1 MYIGR
6 IAKKIMKLEDLHYQ
20 ILKAIILTIKHRFY
34 FNAMGKIIVISIIGI
49 WISIWREKKESCSY
63 NTLYTQINSMCIV
76 DLNVKGK
83 TFQR

>member
-34 FNAMGKIIVISIIGI
+34 FNTMGKIIVISIIGI
-49 WISIWREKKESCSY
+49 WISIWRGKK
-63 NTLYTQINSMCIV
+63 NLVPTTHCIHKSIPYV
-76 DLNVKGK
+76 LWI
-83 TFQR
+83 